1 MRYVISLSHT
11 EKSGEIVGKRSST
24 ALRDA
29 EEIKNKKH
37 SFKMTKKS
45 IFWHRR
51 DLRLHDNHGLFQAL
65 KDSDE
70 VMPIFI
76 YDRNIIDKL
85 EPNDHRIKFIN
96 RHIDLMNSELS
107 KIGKKVFT
115 FFGDPLSI
123 IKKLKSYYNFNS
135 LYYNKDYE
143 PYAIERDKKVSEYLS
158 RNNCSSHSFKD
169 HVIFE
174 QDEIVKDDGKPY
186 VVYTPFSRRWLLHFD
201 EEMTKPYDSK
211 SLLEKFINQEEFNIT
226 LEDSK
231 VVDKAIT
238 PIDFNLEE
246 GLIDNYNNNRNFPWI
261 KGTSKIGVHLRF
273 GTKSVRQIV
282 KVGLKSSDNTYLKE
296 LIWRE
301 FFIQILYHFPTT
313 VNKCF
318 KEKYERINW
327 RNNME
332 EFDAWCNGMTGYP
345 IVDAGMRELNST
357 GFMHNRVRMIVGSFL
372 CKHLLIDWRLGEEY
386 FAKRL
391 FDFEKA
397 SNVGNWQ
404 WVAGCGVDA
413 APYFRIFNPYE
424 QQKKFDKNREYINKW
439 IPELNLSNYPEEI
452 VNHKYA
458 RERCLSTYKEALQ

>member
-1 MRYVISLSHT
+1 MI
-11 EKSGEIVGKRSST
+11 
-24 ALRDA
+24 
-29 EEIKNKKH
+29 
-37 SFKMTKKS
+37 KKS
-45 IFWHRR
+45 IYV
-51 DLRLHDNHGLFQAL
+51 LEISSYQL
-65 KDSDE
+65 DS
-70 VMPIFI
+70 
-76 YDRNIIDKL
+76 
-85 EPNDHRIKFIN
+85 
-96 RHIDLMNSELS
+96 S
-107 KIGKKVFT
+107 KIFQPDIACILNLTPDHLARHNTMSNYGNAKLNIFKNINSLQKG
-115 FFGDPLSI
+115 FFNNDSI
-123 IKKLKSYYNFNS
+123 IKKLKSSYNFNS
-135 LYYNKDYE
+135 LYFNKDYE
-143 PYAIERDKKVSEYLS
+143 PYAIERDEKVTEYLS
-158 RNNCSSHSFKD
+158 RYNCSSHSFKD

-186 VVYTPFSRRWLLHFD
+186 VVYTPFSRKWLLHFD
-201 EEMTKPYDSK
+201 EEMTNPYDSK
-211 SLLEKFINQEEFNIT
+211 SLLEKFINEEEFKVAI
-226 LEDSK
+226 EDSK
-231 VVDKAIT
+231 IVDKAIS

-246 GLIDNYNNNRNFPWI
+246 ELIDNYDNDRNFPWI
-261 KGTSKIGVHLRF
+261 QGTSKIGVHLRF
-273 GTKSVRQIV
+273 GTKSVREIV
-282 KVGLKSSDNTYLKE
+282 KIGLKSSDNTYLKE

-313 VNKCF
+313 VNKSF
-318 KEKYERINW
+318 KDKYERINW

-386 FAKRL
+386 FAKKL

-424 QQKKFDKNREYINKW
+424 QQKKFDKNREYVNKW
-439 IPELNLSNYPEEI
+439 IPELNESNYPEEI